1 MQTRGRAK
9 AQTVQSLSKPV
20 NPLEGHGSRPP
31 SMASEDG
38 GDLGLVSMLGE
49 SAVSDVGGNG
59 SCVSATSGSGDTTIV
74 AAQTPVSEVDVTVS
88 SGQIEVD
95 SADPLPSTIKTTRLP
110 ATGTQALIGFIQAS
124 TSSSDRGDEPVHF
137 SSLHPMAEASRYTR

>member
-49 SAVSDVGGNG
+49 SAVSDVGGKRFL
-59 SCVSATSGSGDTTIV
+59 C
-74 AAQTPVSEVDVTVS
+74 E
-88 SGQIEVD
+88 
-95 SADPLPSTIKTTRLP
+95 R
-110 ATGTQALIGFIQAS
+110 
-124 TSSSDRGDEPVHF
+124 H
-137 SSLHPMAEASRYTR
+137 